1 MGGEGGWGVLGE
13 GSGRVKWGL
22 GIPPGGKGGGGSRG
36 WRPKPVCVER
46 GRCNL
51 SS

>member
-22 GIPPGGKGGGGSRG
+22 GIPPGGKGGG
-36 WRPKPVCVER
+36 VER
-46 GRCNL
+46 MAAKPSLRGERPL
-51 SS
+51 